1 MRVWGARGKR
11 ASSRCAFKEVGRQ
24 PTPHARKW
32 LRRWR
37 ILSGLA
43 GSSNFVFT
51 PFGYYGPCKK
61 LFLSVWTLSSAG
73 IVLFV
78 SIQIVG
84 HFDYG
89 QRNLE
94 FGLFLV
100 GVLILGLML
109 AALATFLNLIL
120 MGFPHVSFHA

>member
-1 MRVWGARGKR
+1 M
-11 ASSRCAFKEVGRQ
+11 
-24 PTPHARKW
+24 
-32 LRRWR
+32 
-37 ILSGLA
+37 
-43 GSSNFVFT
+43 FT

-120 MGFPHVSFHA
+120 MGFPEVSFQAKCSGWLSVFLVWGILLFLHFLR